1 MEFSNWVWIIPTQE
15 VRVAKQWNRCAWF
28 WAVNS
33 KQEIWRW
40 TLIAITLG
48 DWGWAVNCAGDMF
61 WTFIGHNTIVNGI
74 VRHWNGHYPIPIQWA
89 LWDIQFKCT
98 GARDD
103 DVQSHKTTSMNCTAL
118 WCPVILWPGFWP
130 AEDHSVCVLAARML
144 IAGRIAACYCSRI
157 SRFPVSYQSPLIV
170 PWWLCPAKIMFF
182 AHICWRGE
190 EQPLVLLGLL

>member
-61 WTFIGHNTIVNGI
+61 WTFIGHNTIVNGV
-74 VRHWNGHYPIPIQWA
+74 VRHWKGHYPSDGHCGTFSSNVQVRAMMMFNHTKHYWIALHCDVRWYCGRDFGQQKIIQCVCS
-89 LWDIQFKCT
+89 L
-98 GARDD
+98 
-103 DVQSHKTTSMNCTAL
+103 
-118 WCPVILWPGFWP
+118 PG
-130 AEDHSVCVLAARML
+130 
-144 IAGRIAACYCSRI
+144 
-157 SRFPVSYQSPLIV
+157 
-170 PWWLCPAKIMFF
+170 
-182 AHICWRGE
+182 CWSQE
-190 EQPLVLLGLL
+190 E